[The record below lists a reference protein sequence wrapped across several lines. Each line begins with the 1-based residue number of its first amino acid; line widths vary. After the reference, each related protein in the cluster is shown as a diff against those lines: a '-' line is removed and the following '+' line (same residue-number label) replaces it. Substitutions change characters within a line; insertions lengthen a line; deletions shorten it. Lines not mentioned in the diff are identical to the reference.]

1 VHYTFH
7 TPISQQAAHELLL
20 LNPITH
26 QVQLNQQDKD
36 VCTYIWGTTK
46 YASSKFYAL
55 NFHSIEAPSA
65 FRWIW
70 KSKVTKKNQ
79 NLHLA
84 SIQNHEKAALRLAS
98 AHLSAERGLH
108 ASLRVVGGANASTSA

>member
-1 VHYTFH
+1 VHYNFH
-7 TPISQQAAHELLL
+7 TPISQQATHELLL

-36 VCTYIWGTTK
+36 VWTYIWGTTK

-70 KSKVTKKNQ
+70 KSKVTKNQ

-84 SIQNHEKAALRLAS
+84 SIQNHEKTALRLAS
-98 AHLSAERGLH
+98 AHLSAEH